1 MKWVHQVLLSSLVVT
16 VLGCAN
22 VPTQEMSD
30 ARQALKAAKNVRA
43 EQYALFVLQEAEQA
57 LTQAEENLQAGLF
70 NQAREEAILAKE
82 GALRAYDM
90 AIAIENAQII
100 WQTISTLFYSE
111 NDIDELLK
119 KAHTAA
125 QRGDVE
131 NTVQFANKAY
141 EQGEK
146 LLNQIYLERT
156 HLLINK
162 LKSIALSNDVL
173 LILEK
178 AEQAYRE
185 QEGKK
190 AYELVHPLFKSH

>member
-1 MKWVHQVLLSSLVVT
+1 MKWVHQVLLGSLVAA

-43 EQYALFVLQEAEQA
+43 EQYAFFVLQQSEQA

-70 NQAREEAILAKE
+70 HQAREEAVLAKE
-82 GALRAYDM
+82 EALRAYEM

-119 KAHTAA
+119 KARTAA
-125 QRGDVE
+125 QQGDVE

-146 LLNQIYLERT
+146 LLDQIYLERA

-162 LKSIALSNDVL
+162 LKAITLSADVL
-173 LILEK
+173 LILKK

-185 QEGKK
+185 QEGKR
-190 AYELVHPLFKSH
+190 AYELVHPLIKSH